1 VAKEGNGGEA
11 EVVRAVVRGGG
22 STVVV
27 SDSGLASVT
36 RVKVRV

>member
-1 VAKEGNGGEA
+1 VAEERNGGEA
-11 EVVRAVVRGGG
+11 EVVRAVTRDGE

-27 SDSGLASVT
+27 SNSGLASVT